1 MRRDCKVRP
10 VAGPSAR
17 RARTSLRLRALDA
30 RDRLSGRA
38 GQLVPARRLQFVGE
52 GDFVSVGDEF
62 LSHLVALCGL
72 RAEDRVLDIGCGIGR
87 LARPLAGYLSI
98 DGAYAGFDVNAA
110 GIRWCTQRYGHFPQ
124 FAFTHADVRN
134 ARYNPGGTDDPATY
148 RFPFDDGAFDVAVAA
163 SVLTH
168 LTADVALHYLGQT
181 RRVLAPGGRLLF
193 TAFVL
198 DRDAPDPALAFGPPS
213 DGMAVVDPAL
223 PEAAVAYEEDWLLEA
238 LRAAG
243 LDLVAIHPGSW
254 TGRADGPSF
263 QDLVLARA

>member
-1 MRRDCKVRP
+1 

-38 GQLVPARRLQFVGE
+38 GRLVPPRRLQFVGE
-52 GDFVSVGDEF
+52 GDFVSIGDEF

-72 RAEDRVLDIGCGIGR
+72 RPEDRVLDVGCGIGR

-110 GIRWCTQRYGHFPQ
+110 GIRWCTRRYGHFPH
-124 FAFTHADVRN
+124 FSFVHADVHN
-134 ARYNPGGTDDPATY
+134 ARYNPRGTGDPASY
-148 RFPFDDGAFDVAVAA
+148 AFPFEDGSFDVAVLV

-181 RRVLAPGGRLLF
+181 RRVLAPGGRMLA
-193 TAFVL
+193 TAFVV
-198 DRDAPDPALAFGPPS
+198 DPGAPDPALAFGPAS

-223 PEAAVAYEEDWLLEA
+223 PEEAVAFEEEWLLEA

-243 LDLVAIHPGSW
+243 LDVVAIHPGTW
-254 TGRADGPSF
+254 TGRPGGLSF
-263 QDLVLARA
+263 QDLVVARA

>member
-1 MRRDCKVRP
+1 

-17 RARTSLRLRALDA
+17 RARTSLKLRALDA
-30 RDRLSGRA
+30 RDRLSGRS
-38 GQLVPARRLQFVGE
+38 GRLIPPRRLQFVGE
-52 GDFVSVGDEF
+52 GDFVGIGDEF

-72 RAEDRVLDIGCGIGR
+72 RPEDRVLDVGCGIGR

-124 FAFTHADVRN
+124 FSFDHADLRN
-134 ARYNPGGTDDPATY
+134 ARYNPEGAGDPIAY
-148 RFPFDDGAFDVAVAA
+148 RFPYEDGSFDVAVLV

-168 LTADVALHYLGQT
+168 LAADVVLHYLGQT
-181 RRVLAPGGRLLF
+181 RRVLAPGGRVLL

-198 DRDAPDPALAFGPPS
+198 DPDAPDPALAFGPPR
-213 DGMAVVDPAL
+213 DGMAVVDERL
-223 PEAAVAYEEDWLLEA
+223 PEQAVAFESDWLLEA

-243 LDLVAIHPGSW
+243 LDLVAIHPGMW
-254 TGRADGPSF
+254 TGRAEGLSF
-263 QDLVLARA
+263 QDVVVARA

>member
-1 MRRDCKVRP
+1 

-38 GQLVPARRLQFVGE
+38 GRLVPPRRLQFVGE

-98 DGAYAGFDVNAA
+98 DGAYAGFDVDAA

-124 FAFTHADVRN
+124 FTFAHADLRN
-134 ARYNPGGTDDPATY
+134 ARYNPGGTGDPATW

-181 RRVLAPGGRLLF
+181 RRVLARGGRLLF

-198 DRDAPDPALAFGPPS
+198 DPDAPGPALAFGPPV

-223 PEAAVAYEEDWLLEA
+223 PEEAVAFEEDWLLEA

-254 TGRADGPSF
+254 TGRGGGLSF

>member
-1 MRRDCKVRP
+1 

-30 RDRLSGRA
+30 RDRLAGR
-38 GQLVPARRLQFVGE
+38 GGRLVPPRQLQFVGE
-52 GDFVSVGDEF
+52 GDFVGIGDEF

-72 RAEDRVLDIGCGIGR
+72 RPEDRVLDVGCGIGR

-98 DGAYAGFDVNAA
+98 DGAYAGFDVDAA

-124 FAFTHADVRN
+124 FGFVHADVKN
-134 ARYNPGGTDDPATY
+134 ARYNPGGAEDAVAY
-148 RFPFDDGAFDVAVAA
+148 RFPFEDGSFDVAALI

-168 LTADVALHYLGQT
+168 LTADDALHYLGQT
-181 RRVLAPGGRLLF
+181 RRVLAPGGRVLL

-198 DRDAPDPALAFGPPS
+198 DPDAPDPSLSFGPAR

-223 PEAAVAYEEDWLLEA
+223 PEEAVAYEEEWLLEA

-243 LDLVAIHPGSW
+243 LDLVALHPGSW
-254 TGRADGPSF
+254 TGRSDGPSF
-263 QDLVLARA
+263 QDVVVARA

>member
-1 MRRDCKVRP
+1 M
-10 VAGPSAR
+10 AGPSAR

-30 RDRLSGRA
+30 RDRLSGR
-38 GQLVPARRLQFVGE
+38 GGRLVPPRRLQFVGE
-52 GDFVSVGDEF
+52 GDFVGIGDEF

-72 RAEDRVLDIGCGIGR
+72 RPEDRVLDVGCGIGR

-124 FAFTHADVRN
+124 FRFVHADVRN
-134 ARYNPGGTDDPATY
+134 ARYNAGGAEEAVSY
-148 RFPFDDGAFDVAVAA
+148 RFPFEDDSFDVAALI

-168 LTADVALHYLGQT
+168 LTADDALHYLGQT
-181 RRVLAPGGRLLF
+181 RRVLAPGGRVLL

-198 DRDAPDPALAFGPPS
+198 DPDAPDPALSFGAVH
-213 DGMAVVDPAL
+213 DGMAVVDPGL
-223 PEAAVAYEEDWLLEA
+223 PEEAVAYEEEWLLEA

-243 LDLVAIHPGSW
+243 LDFVAVHPGSW
-254 TGRADGPSF
+254 TGRTDGLSF
-263 QDLVLARA
+263 QDLVVARA